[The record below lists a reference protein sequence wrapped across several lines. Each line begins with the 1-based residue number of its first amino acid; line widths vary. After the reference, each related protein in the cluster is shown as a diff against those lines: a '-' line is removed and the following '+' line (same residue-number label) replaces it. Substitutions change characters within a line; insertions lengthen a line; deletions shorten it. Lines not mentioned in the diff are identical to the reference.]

1 MTIPQMRRKR
11 IFKLSSRRA
20 ASHSQIRAKKLTR
33 VKSQLASHKLSQ
45 KTQKM
50 ENQRRRIEKERDN
63 GHKNARIHS
72 IFQVC

>member
-50 ENQRRRIEKERDN
+50 ENQRRRIEKETR
-63 GHKNARIHS
+63 RIKTRS
-72 IFQVC
+72 MMIEENVC